1 MTTTSY
7 AFRSVLAGEIGRF
20 LSHHRALGKRFDNE
34 ESALKLLD
42 RFLFEHGVGSIP
54 DITPMLL
61 ETFLASRPRTRARS
75 YNHLLSVLGRLF
87 RWLVAQDVLAAS
99 PLQARPRRSTQRRTP
114 FLFQPAQVKRLLG
127 CAASLRDYRPR
138 LWHRG
143 PTYRMI
149 FALMYGL
156 GLRVG
161 EVSRLC
167 HKDLDPQRRCLHI
180 RQTKFLKSRL
190 VPFGPRMA
198 DALDEYLRVR
208 WSPARP
214 SPSDPLFTLTEHA
227 TAPICPH
234 SVSRTFQRIVP
245 ELDLTVP
252 AGVSAPRLH
261 CLRHSFAVSTLLGW
275 YREGVNPGA
284 RLLHLSTF
292 LGHVNPASTAVYLTI
307 TAELLE
313 QANRRFERF
322 AAPSLKGVRP

>member
-1 MTTTSY
+1 MTTPY
-7 AFRSVLAGEIGRF
+7 AFRSVLGGEIGRF

-42 RFLFEHGVGSIP
+42 RFLFEHGAGSIS

-61 ETFLASRPRTRARS
+61 EKFLASRPRTRARS
-75 YNHLLSVLGRLF
+75 YNHLLSVLRRLF
-87 RWLVAQDVLAAS
+87 RWLVAQDVLATS

-127 CAASLRDYRPR
+127 CAANLRDYRPR
-138 LWHRG
+138 GWHRG

-167 HKDLDPQRRCLHI
+167 HHDLDSKRRCLHI
-180 RQTKFLKSRL
+180 RRTKFLKSRL

-198 DALDEYLRVR
+198 DALEDYLRVR
-208 WSPARP
+208 WPHARP
-214 SPSDPLFTLTEHA
+214 SPSDPLFTLTEDA
-227 TAPICPH
+227 TAHICPH
-234 SVSRTFQRIVP
+234 TVSQSFQRIVP

-252 AGVSAPRLH
+252 AGVSPPRLH

-275 YREGVNPGA
+275 YREGVNPAA

-292 LGHVNPASTAVYLTI
+292 LGHVSPTSTAVYLTV

-313 QANRRFERF
+313 QANGRFERF